1 MSPRFETRLDMVG
14 ADVSVIIPTRGRT
27 DKLFVSL
34 QRILECKPTP
44 AEIIIHVDADDIET
58 AVCVRSR
65 FPRVRLIESNERVG
79 PGGARNRL
87 VQAARCPVV
96 VSFDDDSYPLDA
108 DYFLRV
114 EEMFVRF
121 PEVAIVAAEI
131 FHEHESINPRGTSA
145 VWAADFV
152 NCGCAYRRTAFLETT
167 GYVPLE
173 VAYGMEEVDLAIR
186 LHDRRWRVLKTD
198 LLRIFHATDRAHQ
211 ASAVITRASISNVAL
226 VAFLRYPVTCW
237 WIGIKQVVNRVIWL
251 LRHNRRAGVFTG
263 IVGIPA
269 HLWRHRKHRAPIRAT
284 TLRSYLRLRRQPVH
298 LQDFDETAPSP
309 NVSPQT

>member
-1 MSPRFETRLDMVG
+1 M
-14 ADVSVIIPTRGRT
+14 ADANVSVIIPTYGHP
-27 DKLFVSL
+27 DKLLVSL
-34 QRILECKPTP
+34 QRILECDPAP
-44 AEIIIHVDADDIET
+44 AEIIIHVDAGDIET

-65 FPRVRLIESNERVG
+65 FPNVRLIESNERVG

-87 VQAARCPVV
+87 VQAASCPVV
-96 VSFDDDSYPLDA
+96 ASFDDDSYPLDA

-114 EEMFVRF
+114 EEMFIRF
-121 PEVAIVAAEI
+121 PEAAIVAAEI
-131 FHEHESINPRGTSA
+131 FHEHESIKPRGTSA
-145 VWAADFV
+145 VWAADFL
-152 NCGCAYRRTAFLETT
+152 NCGSAYRRTAFLETT
-167 GYVPLE
+167 GYVPLQ

-211 ASAVITRASISNVAL
+211 ASSVITRASISNVAL

-237 WIGIKQVVNRVIWL
+237 WIGIKQIVNRAIWL
-251 LRHNRRAGVFTG
+251 LRHNRRAGVLDG

-269 HLWRHRKHRAPIRAT
+269 HLWRHRKYRAPIRAT

-298 LQDFDETAPSP
+298 VEDFDETALPP
-309 NVSPQT
+309 NIYPRT